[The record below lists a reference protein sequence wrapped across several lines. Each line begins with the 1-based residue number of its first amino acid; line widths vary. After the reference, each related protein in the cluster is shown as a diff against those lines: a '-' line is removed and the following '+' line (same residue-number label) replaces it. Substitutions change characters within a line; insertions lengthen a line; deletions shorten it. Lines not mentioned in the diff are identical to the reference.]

1 VFDHGGW
8 DILRRFAT
16 TEMTLPQ
23 AEAALIQ
30 HLGTRFKDADWRPA
44 LKAVMDAEGDVQ
56 KAQKAIETMSTACG
70 RPKITIKL
78 PATARLARPS
88 QLIAAEESLV
98 SSVKVLQG
106 RNRVFGQLLT
116 VDELIE
122 PVQEKEILEDSP
134 YAFPEGDKEIVK
146 QVVHEQ
152 QVERGET
159 IAVDD
164 ESDGEDGD
172 PGPAGNL
179 TRREAIELA
188 SKLEPLIIKYGST
201 ISDSTLELSHL
212 LRKFRG
218 DLRRE
223 DSINSKQVTLDTFFR
238 PTSTV

>member
-1 VFDHGGW
+1 LDHGGW
-8 DILRRFAT
+8 DILRQFAT

-30 HLGTRFKDADWRPA
+30 HLGNRFKDADWRPV

-56 KAQKAIETMSTACG
+56 KALNAIQTMSAACG
-70 RPKITIKL
+70 RLKITIKL
-78 PATARLARPS
+78 PAWSARPP
-88 QLIAAEESLV
+88 QLITTEESLV

-106 RNRVFGQLLT
+106 RNRVFGQLLI

-122 PVQEKEILEDSP
+122 PVQERESLEDSP
-134 YAFPEGDKEIVK
+134 YAFPEGDKEIAE

-152 QVERGET
+152 QVEQGE
-159 IAVDD
+159 IIMVDD
-164 ESDGEDGD
+164 ESDGEDD
-172 PGPAGNL
+172 PAGNL
-179 TRREAIELA
+179 TRRDAIELA

-201 ISDSTLELSHL
+201 FSDSTLDLSHL

-223 DSINSKQVTLDTFFR
+223 DSINSKQVTLDTFFGP
-238 PTSTV
+238 PTI

>member
-1 VFDHGGW
+1 
-8 DILRRFAT
+8 
-16 TEMTLPQ
+16 MTLPQ

-30 HLGTRFKDADWRPA
+30 HLGDRFKDADWRPA

-56 KAQKAIETMSTACG
+56 KAQNAIRTMSTACG

-78 PATARLARPS
+78 PARLAARPP
-88 QLIAAEESLV
+88 QLITAEESLV

-122 PVQEKEILEDSP
+122 PVQEREILEDSP

-152 QVERGET
+152 RVEQGEI
-159 IAVDD
+159 IAVD
-164 ESDGEDGD
+164 ESDGEDD
-172 PGPAGNL
+172 PAGNH
-179 TRREAIELA
+179 TRRDTIELA

-201 ISDSTLELSHL
+201 FSGSTLDLSRL

-223 DSINSKQVTLDTFFR
+223 DSINSKQVTLDTFFGP
-238 PTSTV
+238 PTM